1 MKLRV
6 YTAEET
12 DELLQNIKL
21 ICNFIVDVNKD
32 AITLFDA
39 KYQEYLEAFTPG
51 LIFKRKPL
59 PRDKF
64 IAKCFYNESTKFT
77 VYDPKDSYLSSYIF
91 FEENFTETFA
101 YCRFD
106 PKLRYYDNHFIKY
119 GVQGWTD
126 EDTIVFNRAAGST
139 NYFFERYTFREW
151 YAILTKYAH
160 RPFEFDKDDV
170 EVLEIIES
178 KTKRAKEY
186 YEAKNAV
193 QTTN

>member
-32 AITLFDA
+32 AIALFDK

-64 IAKCFYNESTKFT
+64 ISKCFYNESSKLSF
-77 VYDPKDSYLSSYIF
+77 YDAKESYLSSYIF
-91 FEENFTETFA
+91 FEENFTESFS

-119 GVQGWTD
+119 GVPGWTQY
-126 EDTIVFNRAAGST
+126 DTEVLNRAAGST
-139 NYFFERYTFREW
+139 YYFFERYTFREW
-151 YAILTKYAH
+151 YATLVKYAH

-170 EVLEIIES
+170 EILEILERQ
-178 KTKRAKEY
+178 TKSAKEY

-193 QTTN
+193 